1 MMGGYGAF
9 ILFVGPLVTA
19 TGIAVTGRIWEWW
32 RARRT
37 GDIQDT
43 DTDTTDTTDTDATEP
58 LLLDL
63 GTDTDTTNAP
73 EVEPLLPSPG
83 PMASVRDVAA
93 AVGQAAMMGALAS
106 TAIVVYKYRKWQRSR
121 RT

>member
-1 MMGGYGAF
+1 MGGYGAF
-9 ILFVGPLVTA
+9 IFFALPAISAASIT
-19 TGIAVTGRIWEWW
+19 ITGRIWEWW

-37 GDIQDT
+37 VHAQGADT
-43 DTDTTDTTDTDATEP
+43 DVTDTNATDP

-63 GTDTDTTNAP
+63 GADTDTADTTAT
-73 EVEPLLPSPG
+73 EPPPPNSG
-83 PMASVRDVAA
+83 PMASARDVAA
-93 AVGQAAMMGALAS
+93 AVGQAAKMGALVS

>member
-1 MMGGYGAF
+1 MGGYGAF
-9 ILFVGPLVTA
+9 IFFVAPTVTA
-19 TGIAVTGRIWEWW
+19 AGIAVTGRIWQWW
-32 RARRT
+32 RARQT
-37 GDIQDT
+37 GNVQGT

-63 GTDTDTTNAP
+63 GADTDTADTTA
-73 EVEPLLPSPG
+73 VEPPTPSSG
-83 PMASVRDVAA
+83 PMASVRDVTA
-93 AVGQAAMMGALAS
+93 AVGQAATMGALAA